1 MPRKPKS
8 IPTTQIK
15 RNNLQ
20 QSIFYSMPNKY
31 KILKYNTNP
40 ELDKLYKSWNI
51 KIDNFTPEVNIS
63 NFMVEKIIPFNKYF
77 DSNFQSSWEN
87 KIYNLHLPKNF
98 TDYKTIKYDDVRK
111 GKYLSSSEDAS
122 GAKIS
127 ITTEK
132 KYLSALLSLDTFQ
145 NLDDL
150 TDPTNMNWLIEKEM
164 DLIPD
169 LIKQSN
175 RSKWALAT
183 FNDKLKAI
191 RRYLLL
197 MLGDD
202 HELRIK
208 YSILYGNLDYI
219 IQFDKGSNESGGDD
233 LLYFNDLLKIV
244 SYLEE
249 SFKVY
254 YDPNDDHELKNKNNI
269 NNAFK
274 ANMDFLAVAC
284 MVWDYPSRSDKYD
297 TVVIKDKKDA
307 VDKKTYLVND
317 GTNMLYWIYKKDI
330 KDIGRPLV
338 IVPMESKGLEGDQKR
353 LNDAIKLSLELFPR
367 KYLFVNKN
375 TNWKNPV
382 GDLKPAKT
390 VSDWVRD
397 LTKSKINKQGI
408 ETNMLLRSYPKLA
421 TKTLGIN
428 VFRRSFVTHY
438 IDKMN
443 NNEKRKMVHGMLTS
457 FTKIDTYYKRK
468 FDTVELKS
476 KVKLEYEVPQPDTER
491 IVITEKKDIVKEVEE
506 EVEKTKPMTP
516 AERQRKY
523 YASKKGD
530 EKFQE
535 KRSKIENDPKR
546 RIKRII
552 RELNNKKKNFKTMLP
567 STIKEFGISYKD
579 GQYVSSKL

>member
-98 TDYKTIKYDDVRK
+98 TDYKTIKYEDVRK

-132 KYLSALLSLDTFQ
+132 KYLSALLSLDTFH

-297 TVVIKDKKDA
+297 TVVIEDKKDA